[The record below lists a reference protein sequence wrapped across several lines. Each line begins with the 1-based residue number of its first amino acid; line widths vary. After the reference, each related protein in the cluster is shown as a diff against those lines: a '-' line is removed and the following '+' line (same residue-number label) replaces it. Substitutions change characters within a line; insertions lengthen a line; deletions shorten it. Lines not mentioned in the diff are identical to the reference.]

1 MSGFAKGLIRAAAIL
16 GQDRATQLLDLW
28 ADGERRHYKICVV
41 LAGGYV
47 DEDIELEQGLRVYR
61 LPVSADSLPISMPD
75 SRSDQVSRIL
85 GHTVLEVDAFTSP
98 VFFVPI
104 RGDDAYAPLHS
115 RTALGEVSLE
125 TFFLALSLVCN
136 RRVGLAWSWHDYDDA
151 SSFTAEVRGGLAGP
165 GMSTKVLSKSWSY
178 EPSTGKTELTS
189 YVPPAPNLCESGL
202 RRAWELRSELQ
213 RRIDSDQ
220 RFQLSVSRWARA
232 ASPGVLNP
240 DRVIDLRIAL
250 ESLYLDSSGGS

>member
-1 MSGFAKGLIRAAAIL
+1 MPVPLIIIGGAAAVSI
-16 GQDRATQLLDLW
+16 GSTVHSTWKSRKW
-28 ADGERRHYKICVV
+28 KKIH
-41 LAGGYV
+41 A
-47 DEDIELEQGLRVYR
+47 EALEN
-61 LPVSADSLPISMPD
+61 
-75 SRSDQVSRIL
+75 
-85 GHTVLEVDAFTSP
+85 FK
-98 VFFVPI
+98 
-104 RGDDAYAPLHS
+104 
-115 RTALGEVSLE
+115 
-125 TFFLALSLVCN
+125 
-136 RRVGLAWSWHDYDDA
+136 
-151 SSFTAEVRGGLAGP
+151 P

-250 ESLYLDSSGGS
+250 ESLYLDSSGGN